1 MKNKRQIFLALLSLI
16 VLVTMLI
23 SAGCAPKEKVAPTKE
38 PLLVGRTLPLTGV
51 FSETADLLNK
61 GAEYWVERVNSEG
74 GLLGRPV
81 KMIVYDDAGSPDKE
95 VSLLEKLI
103 TIDKVDF
110 VVGGYPTMG
119 IQNQAPVAEKYG
131 MVNISLGGSPTSFK
145 EGFTYCFGLYQNA
158 WGPVPMFEWIESRP
172 EVKKDLKTMAILT
185 MNNPIGLEGRETC
198 LEWAEKV
205 GIKVVVDDKYD
216 LPLESADA
224 MMAKVNASAADI
236 LMSLS
241 FFDDGVL
248 QIRAA
253 QLLGYQPKVFFQFI
267 GASTPAFVEALGPA
281 AEGAF
286 SHAMACPDSPS
297 LPGLSQINAYWRE
310 HYGGEE
316 YAPVYFILGYLY
328 PQILQIGIKGAG
340 SYDQKAIRDYL
351 KSHTITTVIGD
362 ITFGQDG
369 WPKEV
374 IAFCPQIIN
383 GKCVNV
389 AQPQY
394 GTPREP
400 LYPHPKW

>member
-1 MKNKRQIFLALLSLI
+1 MKKKRQIALVLLSVT
-16 VLVTMLI
+16 VLVAMLI
-23 SAGCAPKEKVAPTKE
+23 SAGCAPKEEVVPAEE
-38 PLLVGRTLPLTGV
+38 PLLIGRTLPLTGV

-74 GLLGRPV
+74 GLLGRSL
-81 KMIVYDDAGSPDKE
+81 KMIVYDDAGSPDKQ

-103 TIDKVDF
+103 TVDKVDF
-110 VVGGYPTMG
+110 VLGGYPTMG
-119 IQNQAPVAEKYG
+119 IQNQAPVDEKYG
-131 MVNISLGGSPTSFK
+131 MVNISLGGSPTSFA
-145 EGFTYCFGLYQNA
+145 EGFKYCFGLYQNA
-158 WGPVPMFEWIESRP
+158 WGPIPMFEWIETTP
-172 EVKKDLKTMAILT
+172 EVRKDLKTMAILT

-224 MMAKVNASAADI
+224 MMAKVKASEADI
-236 LMSLS
+236 FMSLS
-241 FFDDGVL
+241 FFDDGAL

-253 QLLGYQPKVFFQFI
+253 QLFGYQPKVFFQFI
-267 GASTPAFVEALGPA
+267 GASTPAFVEELGPA

-286 SHAMACPDSPS
+286 SHAMACSDC
-297 LPGLSQINAYWRE
+297 LFPGLDQIHTYWTE
-310 HYGGEE
+310 HYGGE

-328 PQILQIGIKGAG
+328 PQILQIGIEGAG
-340 SYDQKAIRDYL
+340 SYDQAAIRDYL

-362 ITFGQDG
+362 ITFGEDG

-374 IAFCPQIIN
+374 VAFNPQIIN